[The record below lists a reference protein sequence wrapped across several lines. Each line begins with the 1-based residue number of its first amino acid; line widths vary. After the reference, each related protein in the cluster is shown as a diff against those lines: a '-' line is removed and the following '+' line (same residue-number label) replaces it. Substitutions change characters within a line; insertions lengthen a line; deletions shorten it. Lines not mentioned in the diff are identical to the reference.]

1 MDPLPSGE
9 KKQIGIYIFPLDG
22 QSNYLG
28 NSPPFSF
35 FIYYW
40 VGKKFEFF
48 CKMLRKTQMNFLTN
62 PKDDPHSIEVWVSE
76 WKLLS
81 RVWLLETPWTIQSM
95 EFSRPE
101 YWSG

>member
-28 NSPPFSF
+28 NSPPFSC

-62 PKDDPHSIEVWVSE
+62 PKDDPHSIEV
-76 WKLLS
+76 
-81 RVWLLETPWTIQSM
+81 
-95 EFSRPE
+95 
-101 YWSG
+101 